1 MAIRSIDT
9 TMKRQTVLAEVP
21 GKTRN
26 EQLLVC
32 LAGPAGETW
41 KIELHQQ
48 RWAEGIGW
56 YDQKVISLEP
66 SQWRSLQQLLA
77 SPVRVVVAD
86 AAEPP
91 ATVPFRRRQQ
101 GPQSRSLADGT

>member
-1 MAIRSIDT
+1 ME
-9 TMKRQTVLAEVP
+9 RQTVLAEIP

-26 EQLLVC
+26 EQILVC

-77 SPVRVVVAD
+77 SPPPVVPAD
-86 AAEPP
+86 AVEPP
-91 ATVPFRRRQQ
+91 ATVPFRHRQSA
-101 GPQSRSLADGT
+101 PQPHSLADGT